1 MTGPVSASST
11 TRTGR
16 PVRPPRGREKS
27 GPHEPIYGVSHAV
40 GLMMVTGWAL
50 AFVLGVVWNLLDER
64 GFWFM
69 SGSAACLII
78 TMPLVLMRKF
88 DLVSPWSLI
97 MVAGYIG
104 FGLRGLFIALNI
116 KGLRSIDE
124 LFLLGHGPGYFTRS
138 TLIVLVGLALLTLGY
153 VVAGERKSEHRPVFS
168 KPDLDAGRVAVTV
181 LVCAVIGFV
190 AFVLYARATGGF
202 SLGQLSAKR
211 TVINGVNLE
220 ASYQSHGGL
229 RVLNTL
235 AALAF
240 WLQLAFD
247 CYRQRR
253 HGLLTGRGAWL
264 AVLFVNAALLPVYAS
279 TRSDV
284 VYLVIGAVIIE
295 YCLNRRGVNGTAL
308 LGSVLIAVIAAA
320 AMSSLRSIND
330 GTNGVQVNRDTLVD
344 TFVLTRTFA
353 DIPTSGNI
361 INAVPTRLP
370 YANGS
375 TITAW
380 LVAPVPRSVWP
391 QKPLIS
397 SGPILG
403 AVIYGNKHSGVPPGA
418 IAESYWNFGLGGVLI
433 LPFLCGW
440 VMRRINGIWA
450 PWATTSP
457 SAAIVMAV
465 VAVRPGIDVMTNSV
479 GFGPFQLIQSLV
491 LLAPV
496 LWIVGADHSTS
507 DGNGRVQRR
516 ARALPAGPRVGTSV
530 PRG

>member
-1 MTGPVSASST
+1 MTGPVLDSRPRRNGRSA
-11 TRTGR
+11 RD
-16 PVRPPRGREKS
+16 PRGRGRPE
-27 GPHEPIYGVSHAV
+27 PNEPIFGASHAV
-40 GLMMVTGWAL
+40 GLLMVTGWSC

-78 TMPLVLMRKF
+78 TLPMVLIRRF
-88 DLVSPWSLI
+88 DLVSPWTLI
-97 MVAGYIG
+97 LVAGYIG
-104 FGLRGLFIALNI
+104 FGLRGLFISLNI
-116 KGLRSIDE
+116 KGIRSIDQ
-124 LFLLGHGPGYFTRS
+124 LFLLGHGPGYFTWS
-138 TLIVLVGLALLTLGY
+138 TLIVLLGLALLTLGY
-153 VVAGERKSEHRPVFS
+153 VVAGERHSDRRPMFC
-168 KPDLDAGRVAVTV
+168 KPDLDAGRVAVVV
-181 LVCAVIGFV
+181 LVCALIGFV

-202 SLGQLSAKR
+202 SLSQLSAKR

-229 RVLNTL
+229 RVLNTF
-235 AALAF
+235 AAFAF
-240 WLQLAFD
+240 WLQLASD
-247 CYRQRR
+247 CYRRRR
-253 HGLLTGRGAWL
+253 HGLLTARGLWL
-264 AVLFVNAALLPVYAS
+264 AVLLVNAALLPVYAS
-279 TRSDV
+279 TRADV

-295 YCLNRRGVNGTAL
+295 YCLNRRGINGRVL

-320 AMSSLRSIND
+320 AMSSLRSVSD
-330 GTNGVQVNRDTLVD
+330 GSNAVQVNRDTLVD

-361 INAVPTRLP
+361 IKAVPYRLP
-370 YANGS
+370 YADGS

-403 AVIYGNKHSGVPPGA
+403 SVIYGNKHSGVPPGL

-433 LPFLCGW
+433 LPFVCGF
-440 VMRRINGIWA
+440 VMRRLNGIWA

-465 VAVRPGIDVMTNSV
+465 VAVRPGIDIMTNSV
-479 GFGPFQLIQSLV
+479 GFGPFQVIQSLV

-496 LWIVGADHSTS
+496 LWIVGADHATPI
-507 DGNGRVQRR
+507 GRGRVQRR
-516 ARALPAGPRVGTSV
+516 AGALSTRPRAGRLRPGP
-530 PRG
+530 

>member
-1 MTGPVSASST
+1 
-11 TRTGR
+11 
-16 PVRPPRGREKS
+16 
-27 GPHEPIYGVSHAV
+27 
-40 GLMMVTGWAL
+40 
-50 AFVLGVVWNLLDER
+50 
-64 GFWFM
+64 
-69 SGSAACLII
+69 
-78 TMPLVLMRKF
+78 
-88 DLVSPWSLI
+88 
-97 MVAGYIG
+97 
-104 FGLRGLFIALNI
+104 
-116 KGLRSIDE
+116 
-124 LFLLGHGPGYFTRS
+124 
-138 TLIVLVGLALLTLGY
+138 
-153 VVAGERKSEHRPVFS
+153 
-168 KPDLDAGRVAVTV
+168 
-181 LVCAVIGFV
+181 
-190 AFVLYARATGGF
+190 VLYARATGGF
-202 SLGQLSAKR
+202 SLSHLSAKR

-229 RVLNTL
+229 RVLNTF
-235 AALAF
+235 AAFAF

-253 HGLLTGRGAWL
+253 HGPLTARGAWL
-264 AVLFVNAALLPVYAS
+264 ALLLLNAALLPVYAS
-279 TRSDV
+279 TRADV

-295 YCLNRRGVNGTAL
+295 YCLNRRGINGRAL
-308 LGSVLIAVIAAA
+308 IGSVLIAVIAAA
-320 AMSSLRSIND
+320 AMSSLRSVSD
-330 GTNGVQVNRDTLVD
+330 GTNGVQINRDTLVD

-380 LVAPVPRSVWP
+380 FIAPIPRSVWP

-418 IAESYWNFGLGGVLI
+418 IAESYWNFGVGGVLI
-433 LPFLCGW
+433 LPFLCGFA
-440 VMRRINGIWA
+440 MRRINGIWA

-496 LWIVGADHSTS
+496 LWIVGADHPT
-507 DGNGRVQRR
+507 NVERGRVQRR
-516 ARALPAGPRVGTSV
+516 AGSVPTRQQTSV
-530 PRG
+530 RSPTASR